1 MFLQRMLRTITIFA
15 IAISLLLGSITPPV
29 LAQTADDIPLPSLP
43 SLLRRPDTPVDGSIL
58 PFPTVPSASVAGPTL
73 NPPTTMERREE
84 PNRIPIE
91 DPPNIL
97 IILLDDVGFGQPDTF
112 GGLIHTPT
120 LSSLWEEGIAY
131 NTFHTTAICSPTRA
145 ALLTGRNHHR
155 AQSGTIAEF
164 AVDWDGYLGVIPKT
178 TATVAEVLKEYGY
191 KTSAF
196 GKWHNTPA
204 NETTAMGPFDRWPT
218 GHGFDYFYG
227 FLGGETSQYE
237 PRLYEN
243 LNPIEPPHHKC
254 DNVIEETDDNCYHL
268 TEDMADKAIA
278 WIRHHRSYSP
288 DKPFLMYW
296 APGAAH
302 GPHHVFKEWADKYKD
317 EETGKSKFHDGWDK
331 YQEDVFKNQKTLEW
345 VPEDA
350 VLANR
355 PADMAAWDD
364 IPESERDF
372 QRRLMEVYAGFLE
385 HTDTQAG
392 KVISELDNLG
402 IRDNTIVFYI
412 VGDNGASAE
421 GQEGTISEF
430 LAQNLIPS
438 TIDQQLEALDEL
450 GGLDALGTAKT
461 ENMYHAGWAWA
472 GNAPFRYTKLVASHF
487 GGTRNPM
494 VFSWPKLFNQPEFI
508 NEKKTIRSQFHHVND
523 IVPTIYD
530 ILGIT
535 PPEEVYGFKQKPL
548 DGISMKYT
556 FDDANAEDR
565 KRVQYFENSGSRGIY
580 IDGWYACTFGPQ
592 IPWNIFESAKD
603 FPNWDANE
611 DVWELYHIT
620 EDFTQMHNLAAQYP
634 ELLEVMKEVFLEEAE
649 ENLAFPI
656 GGGLWINTYPE
667 DRLASPYTSWVFDAG
682 TTRMPEFTAPGLG
695 RESNL
700 VTIDVDLKENADGV
714 LYALGGS
721 GGGVSLFMENGLLKY
736 EYNMLL
742 LDRYQAGSDAPIAAG
757 HHTIE
762 VETTIESFD
771 LPGEVVIRVDGSEV
785 GRTTINTIVQGAFSA
800 SETFDVGTDLG
811 APVSLDY
818 ADFAPFE
825 FDESDGTIHTVK
837 VELTSDESHFL
848 PLLPAVL
855 D

>member
-1 MFLQRMLRTITIFA
+1 MFLHRIGRTIAIFA

-29 LAQTADDIPLPSLP
+29 LAQTAD
-43 SLLRRPDTPVDGSIL
+43 GSTL
-58 PFPTVPSASVAGPTL
+58 PFPPVPSASIAGPTL
-73 NPPTTMERREE
+73 DESTMIRREE
-84 PNRIPIE
+84 PNRIPNE

-112 GGLIHTPT
+112 GGEIHMPT
-120 LSSLWEEGIAY
+120 LSRLWDEGIAY

-145 ALLTGRNHHR
+145 ALLTGRNHHQ

-178 TATVAEVLKEYGY
+178 TATVAEVLREYGY

-196 GKWHNTPA
+196 GKWHNTPV

-227 FLGGETSQYE
+227 FLAGETSQYE

-243 LNPIEPPHHKC
+243 LNPIEPPHS
-254 DNVIEETDDNCYHL
+254 ETYHL

-278 WIRHHRSYSP
+278 WMRHHRSYSP

-296 APGAAH
+296 APGAVH
-302 GPHHVFKEWADKYKD
+302 GPHHVFKEWADKYK
-317 EETGKSKFHDGWDK
+317 GKFDDGWDE
-331 YQEDVFKNQKTLEW
+331 YQKRVFENQKTLGW
-345 VPEDA
+345 IPEDA
-350 VLANR
+350 VLATR
-355 PADMAAWDD
+355 PDDMQAWKD
-364 IPESERDF
+364 IPWSERNF

-430 LAQNLIPS
+430 LAQNLVPS
-438 TIDQQLEALDEL
+438 TIEEQLEALDEL
-450 GGLDALGTAKT
+450 GGLDALGTTKT
-461 ENMYHAGWAWA
+461 ENMYHAAWAWA
-472 GNAPFRYTKLVASHF
+472 GDAPFRYTKLVASHF

-494 VFSWPKLFNQPEFI
+494 VISWPKGITPD
-508 NEKKTIRSQFHHVND
+508 KTPRSQFHHVND
-523 IVPTIYD
+523 IAPTIYD

-535 PPEEVYGFKQKPL
+535 PPKEVYGFEQKPL

-556 FDDANAEDR
+556 FNDANAPDR
-565 KRVQYFENSGSRGIY
+565 KKVQYFENSGSRGIY

-592 IPWNIFESAKD
+592 IPWNIAESSKNFKD
-603 FPNWDANE
+603 WDSTK

-620 EDFTQMHNLAAQYP
+620 DDFTQMHNLADRYP
-634 ELLEVMKEVFLEEAE
+634 KRLKLMKQLFLKEAE
-649 ENLAFPI
+649 RNSAFPI

-667 DRLASPYTSWVFDAG
+667 DRLGSPYSRWIFDES

-695 RESNL
+695 RESNV
-700 VTIDVDLKENADGV
+700 VTIDVDLEENASGV

-721 GGGVSLFMENGLLKY
+721 GGGVSLFMDNGILKY

-742 LDRYQAGSDAPIAAG
+742 LDRYKAASDEPIAAG
-757 HHTIE
+757 HHTIK
-762 VETTIESFD
+762 VDTTIED
-771 LPGEVVIRVDGSEV
+771 LYSPGEVVIRVDGDEV
-785 GRTTINTIVQGAFSA
+785 DRTTIDTIVVGAFSA
-800 SETFDVGTDLG
+800 SETFDVGMDLG

-818 ADFAPFE
+818 ADRAPFE
-825 FDESDGTIHTVK
+825 FDGTINTVK
-837 VELTSDESHFL
+837 VKLKKGLLKRFL
-848 PLLPAVL
+848 PSPSFE
-855 D
+855 

>member
-1 MFLQRMLRTITIFA
+1 MFFKDFLNRMLRAIAIFA

-29 LAQTADDIPLPSLP
+29 LAQTAD
-43 SLLRRPDTPVDGSIL
+43 GSTL
-58 PFPTVPSASVAGPTL
+58 PFPPVPSASVAGPTL
-73 NPPTTMERREE
+73 AESTMIRREE
-84 PNRIPIE
+84 PNRIPNE

-112 GGLIHTPT
+112 GGEIHMPT
-120 LSSLWEEGIAY
+120 LSRLWDEGIAY

-164 AVDWDGYLGVIPKT
+164 SVDWDGYLGVIPKT
-178 TATVAEVLKEYGY
+178 TATVAEVLSEYGY

-196 GKWHNTPA
+196 GKWHNTPT

-227 FLGGETSQYE
+227 FLAGETSQYE

-243 LNPIEPPHHKC
+243 LNPIEPPH
-254 DNVIEETDDNCYHL
+254 DEGYHL
-268 TEDMADKAIA
+268 SEDMADKAIA
-278 WIRHHRSYSP
+278 WMRHHRSYSP

-296 APGAAH
+296 APGAVH
-302 GPHHVFKEWADKYKD
+302 GPHHVFNEWADKYK
-317 EETGKSKFHDGWDK
+317 GKFDDGWDE
-331 YQEDVFKNQKTLEW
+331 YQKRVFDNQKTLGW
-345 VPEDA
+345 IPEDA
-350 VLANR
+350 QLATR
-355 PADMAAWDD
+355 PDDMAAWDE

-385 HTDTQAG
+385 HVDTQAG

-438 TIDQQLEALDEL
+438 TIEEQLEALDEL
-450 GGLDALGTAKT
+450 GGLDALGTPKT
-461 ENMYHAGWAWA
+461 ENMYHAAWAWA
-472 GNAPFRYTKLVASHF
+472 GDAPFRYTKLVASHF

-494 VFSWPKLFNQPEFI
+494 VVSWPDGITPD
-508 NEKKTIRSQFHHVND
+508 KTPRSQFHHVND
-523 IVPTIYD
+523 IAPTIYE

-535 PPEEVYGFKQKPL
+535 PPVEVYGFKQKPL

-556 FDDANAEDR
+556 FDDANAPDR
-565 KRVQYFENSGSRGIY
+565 KNVQYFENSGSRGIY

-592 IPWNIFESAKD
+592 IPWNIAKSAEG
-603 FPNWDANE
+603 FPDWDPNE

-620 EDFTQMHNLAAQYP
+620 EDFTQMHDLAAQEP
-634 ELLEVMKEVFLEEAE
+634 ELLEVMKQLFLEEAE

-656 GGGLWINTYPE
+656 GGGLYINTNPE
-667 DRLASPYTSWVFDAG
+667 DRIGSPYSSWVFDES
-682 TTRMPEFTAPGLG
+682 TTRMPEFTAPSLG

-700 VTIDVDLKENADGV
+700 VTIDVDLGENASGV

-721 GGGVSLFMENGLLKY
+721 GGGVSLFMDNGLLKY

-742 LDRYQAGSDAPIAAG
+742 LERYKAGSDSPIAAG

-762 VETTIESFD
+762 VDTTIED
-771 LPGEVVIRVDGSEV
+771 LYSPGEVVIRVDGDEV
-785 GRTTINTIVQGAFSA
+785 DRTTIETIVVGAFSA

-818 ADFAPFE
+818 ADRAPFE
-825 FDESDGTIHTVK
+825 FDGTINK
-837 VELTSDESHFL
+837 VEVNLYSALEPYQASEDISN
-848 PLLPAVL
+848 
-855 D
+855 

>member
-1 MFLQRMLRTITIFA
+1 M
-15 IAISLLLGSITPPV
+15 
-29 LAQTADDIPLPSLP
+29 D
-43 SLLRRPDTPVDGSIL
+43 
-58 PFPTVPSASVAGPTL
+58 
-73 NPPTTMERREE
+73 PPTTMIRREE
-84 PNRIPIE
+84 PNYIPNE

-112 GGLIHTPT
+112 GGEIHMPT
-120 LSSLWEEGIAY
+120 LSRLWDEGIAY

-145 ALLTGRNHHR
+145 ALLTGRNHHQ

-164 AVDWDGYLGVIPKT
+164 SVDWDGYLGVIPKT
-178 TATVAEVLKEYGY
+178 TATVAEVLSEYGY

-196 GKWHNTPA
+196 GKWHNTPT

-227 FLGGETSQYE
+227 FLAGETSQYE

-243 LNPIEPPHHKC
+243 LNPIEPPH
-254 DNVIEETDDNCYHL
+254 DETYHL
-268 TEDMADKAIA
+268 TEDMADKAIN
-278 WIRHHRSYSP
+278 WMRHHRSYSP

-296 APGAAH
+296 APGAVH
-302 GPHHVFKEWADKYKD
+302 GPHHVFKEWADKYK
-317 EETGKSKFHDGWDK
+317 GKFDDGWDE
-331 YQEDVFKNQKTLEW
+331 YQKRVFQNQKALGWIPVE
-345 VPEDA
+345 A
-350 VLANR
+350 QLATR
-355 PADMAAWDD
+355 PDDMQAWDD
-364 IPESERDF
+364 IEDEEERDF

-438 TIDQQLEALDEL
+438 TIEEQLEALDEL
-450 GGLDALGTAKT
+450 GGLDALGTPKT

-472 GNAPFRYTKLVASHF
+472 GDAPFRYTKLVASHF

-494 VFSWPKLFNQPEFI
+494 VISWPKGITPD
-508 NEKKTIRSQFHHVND
+508 KTPRSQFHHVND
-523 IVPTIYD
+523 IAPTIYD

-535 PPEEVYGFKQKPL
+535 PPEEVYGFKQKAL

-565 KRVQYFENSGSRGIY
+565 KKVQYFENSGSRGIY

-592 IPWNIFESAKD
+592 IPWNIAKSAEG
-603 FPNWDANE
+603 FPDWDPNE

-620 EDFTQMHNLAAQYP
+620 EDFTQMENLAAQEP
-634 ELLEVMKEVFLEEAE
+634 ELLEVMKQVFLEEAE

-656 GGGLWINTYPE
+656 GGGLYVNANPE
-667 DRLASPYTSWVFDAG
+667 DRIGSPYTSWTFDES
-682 TTRMPEFTAPGLG
+682 TTRMPEFTAPSLG

-700 VTIDVDLKENADGV
+700 VTIDVDLEENADGV

-721 GGGVSLFMENGLLKY
+721 GGGVSLFMDNGILKY

-742 LDRYQAGSDAPIAAG
+742 LDRYKAASNAPIDGG

-762 VETTIESFD
+762 VDTTIED
-771 LPGEVVIRVDGSEV
+771 LYSPGKVVIRVDGLEV
-785 GRTTINTIVQGAFSA
+785 LDQPITIETIVVGAFSA

-818 ADFAPFE
+818 ADRAPFE
-825 FDESDGTIHTVK
+825 FDGTINTVK

-848 PLLPAVL
+848 PLLPAPL